1 MRRLA
6 AAALLWT
13 LGAAAAGAVTV
24 EMGRAVYNQLCLHCH
39 GRDMV
44 NPGTAS
50 FDLRRFP
57 RDDRARFFNSVT
69 NGRGAMPAWGDLLR
83 PGELDALWLYVATRG
98 GRLPAPQ
105 MQEAPEPTEPESAE
119 PAVASARETG
129 ARETGARETGARE
142 TGARETGAQ
151 ETGAQETGA
160 RETGAPE
167 TGALTVCLDRHGGAM
182 SGRLSAGGPDGGGR
196 GLDYLLSAALADRL
210 GLAFAPLWYEGAPD
224 ARSDPARETDA
235 LLALGLCDAVAGRAL
250 IAAPPGGAPPAR
262 ARPPLW
268 LNMPREW
275 RLEQGETRLRPRPRR
290 FVDLPA
296 VTLTRPYARIEI
308 GAVFAPGAPV
318 RPIRAVAD
326 LAGLAV
332 GVEQGALAGAL
343 TLLEGGAAVR
353 ARSRT
358 FPPGPRF
365 LWRLE
370 NGEAEAALVSVPAYD
385 HHRIQNPLSRLA
397 LSDWRHP
404 LGFNIG
410 FAVPARERALA
421 ARLDAALGALLASGD
436 VAAIAARAGVTYAPP
451 RAPAV
456 APRPDLAALSA
467 ASRTLDNAPPPGR

>member
-13 LGAAAAGAVTV
+13 LGAAAAGAATV

-105 MQEAPEPTEPESAE
+105 MQEAPESIEPAAAE
-119 PAVASARETG
+119 PAATSAR
-129 ARETGARETGARE
+129 
-142 TGARETGAQ
+142 
-151 ETGAQETGA
+151 ETGA

-210 GLAFAPLWYEGAPD
+210 GRAFAPLWYEGAPD

-410 FAVPARERALA
+410 FAVLARERALA

-467 ASRTLDNAPPPGR
+467 APRTLDNAPPPGR

>member
-98 GRLPAPQ
+98 GRQPAPQ
-105 MQEAPEPTEPESAE
+105 MQEAPESIEPAAAE
-119 PAVASARETG
+119 PAATSARETG
-129 ARETGARETGARE
+129 AQETGAR
-142 TGARETGAQ
+142 

-410 FAVPARERALA
+410 FAVLARERALA

-467 ASRTLDNAPPPGR
+467 APRTLDNAPPPGR

>member
-13 LGAAAAGAVTV
+13 LGAAAAGAATV

-98 GRLPAPQ
+98 GRQPAPQ
-105 MQEAPEPTEPESAE
+105 MQEAPESIEPAAAE
-119 PAVASARETG
+119 PAATSAR
-129 ARETGARETGARE
+129 
-142 TGARETGAQ
+142 
-151 ETGAQETGA
+151 ETGA

-467 ASRTLDNAPPPGR
+467 APRTLDNAPPPGR

>member
-1 MRRLA
+1 
-6 AAALLWT
+6 
-13 LGAAAAGAVTV
+13 
-24 EMGRAVYNQLCLHCH
+24 
-39 GRDMV
+39 
-44 NPGTAS
+44 
-50 FDLRRFP
+50 
-57 RDDRARFFNSVT
+57 
-69 NGRGAMPAWGDLLR
+69 
-83 PGELDALWLYVATRG
+83 
-98 GRLPAPQ
+98 
-105 MQEAPEPTEPESAE
+105 MQEAPEPAE
-119 PAVASARETG
+119 PAAAEPAATSARETG
-129 ARETGARETGARE
+129 AR
-142 TGARETGAQ
+142 
-151 ETGAQETGA
+151 ETGA

-410 FAVPARERALA
+410 FAVLARERALA

-467 ASRTLDNAPPPGR
+467 ASRTLDNASPPGR

>member
-13 LGAAAAGAVTV
+13 LGAAAAGAATV

-98 GRLPAPQ
+98 GGQPAPQ
-105 MQEAPEPTEPESAE
+105 MQEAPEPAE
-119 PAVASARETG
+119 PAAAEPAATSAR
-129 ARETGARETGARE
+129 
-142 TGARETGAQ
+142 
-151 ETGAQETGA
+151 ETGA

-210 GLAFAPLWYEGAPD
+210 GRAFAPLWYEGAPD

-250 IAAPPGGAPPAR
+250 IAAPPGGAPLAR

-410 FAVPARERALA
+410 FAVLARERALA

-467 ASRTLDNAPPPGR
+467 APRTLDNAPPPGR

>member
-129 ARETGARETGARE
+129 ARETGAWETGAH
-142 TGARETGAQ
+142 
-151 ETGAQETGA
+151 
-160 RETGAPE
+160 E

-467 ASRTLDNAPPPGR
+467 APRTLDNAPPPGR